1 MVVVPTSQVIL
12 PETLP
17 HNECSRLPL
26 RSASRTIAN
35 VFSQPSHS
43 QNLKPTVSGFF
54 KSSCFAAFAE
64 DATRMNSA
72 NQRESHTFD
81 PDFSHSIHSTSL
93 SGQGPPDVAS
103 EAFWWSRSAEWHKA
117 IDMAFNVDAK
127 HSCHSKELPGPLMS
141 ILQSSS
147 TLSCREIARTNF

>member
-1 MVVVPTSQVIL
+1 
-12 PETLP
+12 
-17 HNECSRLPL
+17 
-26 RSASRTIAN
+26 
-35 VFSQPSHS
+35 
-43 QNLKPTVSGFF
+43 
-54 KSSCFAAFAE
+54 
-64 DATRMNSA
+64 MNSA